1 MSDDLKT
8 LVAQEVAKQLAAIAA
23 DQTTKK
29 VLNFL
34 NQKIG
39 IEDKA
44 EIVGWCLP
52 NYAAGNTQTVSR
64 FEAPMDG
71 LVIVNLGW
79 YQGYKEAKVNGYTF
93 CVSNNNSGA
102 GQQSAGCVPVST
114 DDVIEIRPGTA
125 EITFFP
131 MKGI

>member
-39 IEDKA
+39 TEDKA

-71 LVIVNLGW
+71 FVIVNLGW
-79 YQGYKEAKVNGYTF
+79 YRGHKQATVNGYVF
-93 CVSNNNSGA
+93 CDQNNASDA

-114 DDVIEIRPGTA
+114 GDVIEISPGTA
-125 EITFFP
+125 GISFFP

>member
-71 LVIVNLGW
+71 LVIVDFGW
-79 YQGYKEAKVNGYTF
+79 YRGLKTAEVNGYVF
-93 CVSNNNSGA
+93 CTTNNASDA

-114 DDVIEIRPGTA
+114 GDVIEISPGTA
-125 EITFFP
+125 RITFFP

>member
-1 MSDDLKT
+1 MSDLQT
-8 LVAQEVAKQLAAIAA
+8 LVAQGVAKQLAAIAA

-39 IEDKA
+39 VEDKA

-71 LVIVNLGW
+71 LVIVDFGW
-79 YQGYKEAKVNGYTF
+79 YRGFKVAEVNGYVF
-93 CVSNNNSGA
+93 CTTNNASDA

-114 DDVIEIRPGTA
+114 GDVIEINPGTA
-125 EITFFP
+125 RITFFP